1 MSIAQ
6 HESVQMGSTYYES
19 DPFLENNFYDLFC
32 PEMSMSFNLSNYSN
46 EFELNLRKHW
56 PLPIES
62 LQYISFP
69 FHQCVD
75 VSLDP
80 HRQKW
85 EKLRTKSHRP
95 LQTHRILTANRHRNH
110 IQTEDRTMALTQW
123 FRIGHL
129 RENKTNFIIHVDKFE
144 KKNSNRNYIRNIPA

>member
-1 MSIAQ
+1 MSI
-6 HESVQMGSTYYES
+6 
-19 DPFLENNFYDLFC
+19 
-32 PEMSMSFNLSNYSN
+32 NLSNYSN

-80 HRQKW
+80 HRQRW

-95 LQTHRILTANRHRNH
+95 LQTHKILTANRHRNH

-144 KKNSNRNYIRNIPA
+144 KKKFKPKLYSKHTSINGCTHSRSFVGRNPFGQHCMCAWYDWSFA